1 MFDLGNK
8 KILVTGAT
16 GNQGGAVARK
26 LLEDGFQVRALTRN
40 TMKESARKLA
50 VLGVEVVYGDLD
62 DRSSLDLVLEDIYG
76 VFAVLTPSEEGV
88 GGEVREGKY
97 LVDACKAAGIKHL
110 VYSSVA
116 GANQKTG
123 IPHFDSKNEIERY
136 IKTAGVPATILR
148 PVFFM
153 YNFNSDYMGIKRKIA
168 DEGILSLPLRPDRKL
183 QMLAVDDLAHFV
195 AAAFE
200 YPFDYIGKELDIAGD
215 EMTMTEAAK
224 VFTRVIGGT
233 VRYVEWSAENT
244 WSANQDIM
252 TMYDWFNKVG
262 FHVDIQALKATHPSM
277 MTLETWLHLNG
288 WTDAALEYEWVAA

>member
-1 MFDLGNK
+1 MFGLGNK

-50 VLGVEVVYGDLD
+50 VLGAEVVYGDLD
-62 DRSSLDLVLEDIYG
+62 DRSSLDLVLKDVYG
-76 VFAVLTPSEEGV
+76 VFAVLTPFEEGV
-88 GGEVREGKY
+88 VGEVREGKY
-97 LVDACKAAGIKHL
+97 LVDACKVAGIKHL

-123 IPHFDSKNEIERY
+123 IPHFDSKNEIEKY
-136 IKTAGVPATILR
+136 IKTAGVPATVLR

-153 YNFNSDYMGIKRKIA
+153 YNFNSDYMGLKRKIIE
-168 DEGILSLPLRPDRKL
+168 EGTLSLPLRPDKKL
-183 QMLAVDDLAHFV
+183 QMLAVDDFAHFV

-200 YPFDYIGKELDIAGD
+200 NPFDYIGKELDIAGD
-215 EMTMTEAAK
+215 EMTMTAVAE
-224 VFTRVIGGT
+224 VFSRVTGGP
-233 VRYVEWSAENT
+233 VHYVEWSSEFL
-244 WSANQDIM
+244 WGANQDIM
-252 TMYDWFNKVG
+252 TMYDWLNNVG
-262 FHVDIQALKATHPSM
+262 YNVDIPALKAIHPKM
-277 MTLETWLHLNG
+277 MSLETWLHLNG

>member
-1 MFDLGNK
+1 MFNLGNK

-26 LLEDGFQVRALTRN
+26 LLEDGFQVRALTRD
-40 TMKESARKLA
+40 TLKESARKLS
-50 VLGVEVVYGDLD
+50 VLGAEVVYGDLD
-62 DRSSLDLVLEDIYG
+62 DRSSLDPVLEGVYG
-76 VFAVLTPSEEGV
+76 VFAVLTPFEEGV

-116 GANQKTG
+116 AANLNTG
-123 IPHFDSKNEIERY
+123 IPHFESKNEIEKY
-136 IKTAGVPATILR
+136 IKKAGVPATILR

-153 YNFNSDYMGIKRKIA
+153 YNFNSDYMGVKRKIA
-168 DEGILSLPLRPDRKL
+168 DEGILSLPLSPNRKL
-183 QMLAVDDLAHFV
+183 QMLAVEDFAHFV

-215 EMTMTEAAK
+215 EMTMTEAAE
-224 VFTRVIGGT
+224 VFSRVTGGT

-244 WSANQDIM
+244 WSANRDIVL
-252 TMYDWFNKVG
+252 MYDWLDKVG
-262 FHVDIQALKATHPSM
+262 FDVDIQALKAIHPRM
-277 MTLETWLHLNG
+277 MNLEKWLHLNG
-288 WTDAALEYEWVAA
+288 WTDAAAEYDWVAA